1 MIFGDHLGRR
11 WLVYRLDL
19 GAEKPS
25 LRARFVACGV
35 ERLTDTVLL
44 SRLDA
49 DKLSTM
55 TRASGLWSGELV
67 PGATGDGLAWSHVS
81 IEGVQDGR
89 SLYFEGTA
97 ALELKAFE
105 PIRKEWL
112 RILNPGVAG
121 RVEELW
127 RTGCDSSGKAVGDP

>member
-11 WLVYRLDL
+11 WPVYRLDL

-55 TRASGLWSGELV
+55 TRASGLWSGESV

-81 IEGVQDGR
+81 IEGVQDGGF
-89 SLYFEGTA
+89 LYFEGTA
-97 ALELKAFE
+97 ARELKAFE

-127 RTGCDSSGKAVGDP
+127 RTGCDSSGHGVGDS